1 MEIIHSMT
9 IRVRFAPS
17 PTGFLHIGNA
27 RAALI
32 NWLFAR
38 HHQLN
43 GKTAS
48 FMLRLDDTDLERSQD
63 RFTTAIHT
71 DLAWL
76 GLTHDCYKKQS
87 DRFERYGQI
96 VEKLKEMGRLYPC
109 FETPE
114 ELDFKRKRQ
123 LSRGEPPIYD
133 RASLKLTAEQRENFI
148 REGRQPHWR
157 FLLEDKDIQWTDL
170 VRGPTHF
177 HGKTLSDPVL
187 IRGDGAY
194 LYTLTSVVDDIDFA
208 VTHILRG
215 EDHVTNTSVQIQ
227 LFEALGKNPA
237 ELQFGHTTLLMDA
250 AGGALSKRLGS
261 LSLGELRDQGIE
273 PMAINSLLARL
284 GTSHS
289 VEPRLTLDE
298 LARDFDLSFF
308 SRTPP
313 RFDPADLRGLNHK
326 LYQIMPYDDVKNR
339 LNHLGFSD
347 ITPAVWEIIRG
358 NIHHLSELKMWQ
370 DVCFGTIDPLSIP
383 LSMADEKD
391 YLKDALDALPPAPWD
406 TATWALWTGAL
417 KEKTSR
423 KGRVLFMPLRQA
435 LTGMDHGPEMKDLL
449 PIIGYERALE
459 RLTQAYAGTQNAK

>member
-1 MEIIHSMT
+1 MHSMT

-48 FMLRLDDTDLERSQD
+48 FMLRLDDTDLERSEE

-76 GLTHDCYKKQS
+76 GLTHDCYEKQS
-87 DRFERYGQI
+87 DRFERYGEI

-133 RASLKLTAEQRENFI
+133 RASLKLTAEQKENFI
-148 REGRQPHWR
+148 NDGRQPHWR
-157 FLLEDKDIQWTDL
+157 FLLEDKDVEWTDL
-170 VRGPTHF
+170 VRGLTHF

-187 IRGDGAY
+187 IRAGGAY

-227 LFEALGKNPA
+227 LFEALGKNP
-237 ELQFGHTTLLMDA
+237 ETIQFGHTTLLMDA
-250 AGGALSKRLGS
+250 TGGALSKRLGS

-313 RFDPADLRGLNHK
+313 RFDPSDLQGLNHK
-326 LYQIMPYDDVKNR
+326 LYQIMPYNDVKSR
-339 LNHLGFSD
+339 LDHLGFSD
-347 ITPAVWEIIRG
+347 ITPVLWEIIRG
-358 NIHHLSELKMWQ
+358 NIHHLSDLKMWK

-383 LSMADEKD
+383 LSIADEKD
-391 YLKDALDALPPAPWD
+391 YLKEALDALPPEPWD
-406 TATWALWTGAL
+406 AATWALWTGIL
-417 KEKTSR
+417 KEKTGR
-423 KGRVLFMPLRQA
+423 KGRTLFMPLRQA
-435 LTGMDHGPEMKDLL
+435 LTGADHGPEMKDLL
-449 PIIGYERALE
+449 PIIGYDRVLH
-459 RLTQAYAGTQNAK
+459 RLTQAYTGI